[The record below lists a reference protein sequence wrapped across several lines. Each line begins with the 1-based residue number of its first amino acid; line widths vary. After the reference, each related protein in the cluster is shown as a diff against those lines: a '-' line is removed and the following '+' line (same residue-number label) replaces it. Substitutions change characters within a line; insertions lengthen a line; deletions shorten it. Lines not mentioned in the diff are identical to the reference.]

1 VPRRAGATIS
11 LVGVTISSAF
21 SVHNAKRSVALV
33 FFAKASFCDA
43 AAGLYGPEPKDE
55 LPV

>member
-1 VPRRAGATIS
+1 
-11 LVGVTISSAF
+11 VGVTISSAF
-21 SVHNAKRSVALV
+21 GVHNANRSVALV
-33 FFAKASFCDA
+33 FFAQASFCDA